1 MKQEQIDP
9 EMEKLG
15 ELIRQVKKPALSD
28 ERKNLLKSQIIK
40 NAPKP
45 LFVYL
50 KDIVASVVLS
60 PERKAMLKE
69 RILTAV
75 EGHSQKSFFWSN
87 FFMFQKKFV
96 SAMLVFAI
104 GLGFFSFTSADVGVV
119 HADTFTTLSDFNGDV
134 VVERGGKNIELERGM
149 RIFEKDTVRTGE
161 NGFASIAFFDDS
173 VSRLSS
179 ETEVSVDQLVRPDDS
194 YSKSYVEISL
204 ESGEMW
210 SRVVNLVED
219 NSAFVVRADDAKTV
233 AKKAAFN
240 VLVEP
245 DVVEVEVFNHE
256 VKFESPMVRE
266 TVVSGRKV
274 ESTDSKVVVRDLDEG
289 DRDVAWIKENL
300 DNDKVYLT
308 EVEERLLAAKMES
321 VGVDVNDDFDYKAS
335 LTEEAIV
342 FLTLG
347 DVKKKKKEL
356 DLAEKAFVSAEV
368 RLNDPNVTEDE
379 RVEAEAVIV
388 SFKSTVQEFDD
399 FVNEVRT
406 TDVDYADELENY
418 VDDKISN
425 QKKNLSLALPD
436 DASYFAKSVI
446 GEIEIDSVDDEE
458 ELIEKRTEQGLS
470 KIAEAEDMVDQ
481 GGDIEM
487 AKDVLEEGK
496 GEVEIAAELVENI
509 GAVSEKEVIR
519 EFEQEVEKNLDRA
532 DSVQD
537 KVDVIEGVVNPVV
550 IPTVKRQS
558 PEVKVDEAYGVA
570 VEGDRPLDPLL
581 Y

>member
-96 SAMLVFAI
+96 SSMLVFAI

-219 NSAFVVRADDAKTV
+219 NSA
-233 AKKAAFN
+233 
-240 VLVEP
+240 
-245 DVVEVEVFNHE
+245 H
-256 VKFESPMVRE
+256 SP
-266 TVVSGRKV
+266 
-274 ESTDSKVVVRDLDEG
+274 
-289 DRDVAWIKENL
+289 I
-300 DNDKVYLT
+300 
-308 EVEERLLAAKMES
+308 
-321 VGVDVNDDFDYKAS
+321 
-335 LTEEAIV
+335 I
-342 FLTLG
+342 
-347 DVKKKKKEL
+347 
-356 DLAEKAFVSAEV
+356 
-368 RLNDPNVTEDE
+368 
-379 RVEAEAVIV
+379 
-388 SFKSTVQEFDD
+388 
-399 FVNEVRT
+399 
-406 TDVDYADELENY
+406 
-418 VDDKISN
+418 
-425 QKKNLSLALPD
+425 KNLL
-436 DASYFAKSVI
+436 
-446 GEIEIDSVDDEE
+446 
-458 ELIEKRTEQGLS
+458 
-470 KIAEAEDMVDQ
+470 
-481 GGDIEM
+481 
-487 AKDVLEEGK
+487 
-496 GEVEIAAELVENI
+496 
-509 GAVSEKEVIR
+509 
-519 EFEQEVEKNLDRA
+519 
-532 DSVQD
+532 
-537 KVDVIEGVVNPVV
+537 
-550 IPTVKRQS
+550 
-558 PEVKVDEAYGVA
+558 
-570 VEGDRPLDPLL
+570 
-581 Y
+581 